1 MPNNSYLRSRRREQ
15 ETVNKFRKLGYIA
28 ARSAGS
34 KSEIDVWAYHPV
46 KKELILTQIKTKKG
60 ARGFTQTVKWV
71 HRDVV
76 AQFLWDAYE

>member
-15 ETVNKFRKLGYIA
+15 QTVNKFRKLGFIA

-34 KSEIDVWAYHPV
+34 KSEIDVWAYHPA

-60 ARGFTQTVKWV
+60 ARGFSQTVKWV
-71 HRDVV
+71 HRDVT
-76 AQFLWDAYE
+76 AQFLWDNYD

>member
-15 ETVNKFRKLGYIA
+15 ETVNKYRKLGYIS

-46 KKELILTQIKTKKG
+46 SKVLLLIQIKTKKG
-60 ARGFTQTVKWV
+60 GRGFYETTKWHHAGV
-71 HRDVV
+71 D
-76 AQFLWDAYE
+76 AKFLWHEYK